1 MIKNFS
7 INGRKIGEK
16 FKPLIV
22 PEIGINH
29 GGRLDVAIKIVDS
42 AFNAGAEIIKHQT
55 HIPEDEMS
63 FEARKVFPGNSNEN
77 IFKIIKKNSLSME
90 DEFKLCQYV
99 RRKKMIYLS
108 TPFSRKAVDRLIKF
122 KLDVFKIGSGEFNNF
137 YLLDYVTKLKKK
149 LILST
154 GMHDL
159 KTIKKIYNYLK
170 KKIDFC
176 FMHTTSLYP
185 TLIS

>member
-29 GGRLDVAIKIVDS
+29 GGRLDVAIKMVDS

-63 FEARKVFPGNSNEN
+63 VEARKVFPGNSNEN

-99 RRKKMIYLS
+99 RRKKN
-108 TPFSRKAVDRLIKF
+108 D
-122 KLDVFKIGSGEFNNF
+122 
-137 YLLDYVTKLKKK
+137 LLKY
-149 LILST
+149 
-154 GMHDL
+154 
-159 KTIKKIYNYLK
+159 TI
-170 KKIDFC
+170 F
-176 FMHTTSLYP
+176 
-185 TLIS
+185 

>member
-55 HIPEDEMS
+55 HIT
-63 FEARKVFPGNSNEN
+63 
-77 IFKIIKKNSLSME
+77 
-90 DEFKLCQYV
+90 
-99 RRKKMIYLS
+99 KMKCLL
-108 TPFSRKAVDRLIKF
+108 KQEKF
-122 KLDVFKIGSGEFNNF
+122 FR
-137 YLLDYVTKLKKK
+137 
-149 LILST
+149 
-154 GMHDL
+154 
-159 KTIKKIYNYLK
+159 
-170 KKIDFC
+170 
-176 FMHTTSLYP
+176 
-185 TLIS
+185 